1 MNLRYKYPAIAIVG
15 LLMAVTACT
24 TKGKNGENAE
34 NKTDSTAADSVPTLC
49 VPAATYSAAEETL
62 LSDFRCVRSM
72 DASEVKAVVIPRGM
86 MDTVSEPQI
95 KRIFRYYVDG
105 GTLLFVNPLS
115 RDWLYFWRKMERC
128 RKDKSVKLSAKAAT
142 DLDNWAGELT
152 EVASYSGRE
161 SMFDAPIAYVIGLR
175 VGDYY
180 SQSDSLDVPTMR
192 RWLDGVPTAT
202 IVREQYE
209 RSQRK

>member
-1 MNLRYKYPAIAIVG
+1 MNLRCKYRAIAVAGI
-15 LLMAVTACT
+15 LLAVAACT
-24 TKGKNGENAE
+24 SKGKSGAKDGNQI
-34 NKTDSTAADSVPTLC
+34 DSTVEDSVPALC
-49 VPAATYSAAEETL
+49 VPVATYRADENAFL
-62 LSDFRCVRSM
+62 GDFRCVRSM
-72 DASEVKAVVIPRGM
+72 DGPEVKAVVIPRGL
-86 MDTVSEPQI
+86 MDTVSEPQM

-105 GTLLFVNPLS
+105 GTLLFLDPLS

-128 RKDKSVKLSAKAAT
+128 RGDKSVKLSAKATT

-180 SQSDSLDVPTMR
+180 SQADSLDVPTLR

-202 IVREQYE
+202 IVREEYE
-209 RSQRK
+209 RRRQH

>member
-1 MNLRYKYPAIAIVG
+1 MNLRYKYPAIALVG

-24 TKGKNGENAE
+24 TKGKNGESTG
-34 NKTDSTAADSVPTLC
+34 NKTDSTTADSVPTLC
-49 VPAATYSAAEETL
+49 VPAATYSADEETL

-72 DASEVKAVVIPRGM
+72 DASGVKAVVIPRGL
-86 MDTVSEPQI
+86 MDTVSEPQM

-105 GTLLFVNPLS
+105 GTLLFINPLS

>member
-1 MNLRYKYPAIAIVG
+1 MSLRYKCQAIAIVAF
-15 LLMAVTACT
+15 LVAVTACT
-24 TKGKNGENAE
+24 TKGKTDNRSGNQ
-34 NKTDSTAADSVPTLC
+34 TDSAAADSVPTLC
-49 VPAATYSAAEETL
+49 VPVATYSAAEKTL
-62 LSDFRCVRSM
+62 LGDFRCVRSM
-72 DASEVKAVVIPRGM
+72 DVSGLKAVVIPRGL
-86 MDTVSEPQI
+86 MDTLSEPQM

-105 GTLLFVNPLS
+105 GTLLFIDPLS
-115 RDWLYFWRKMERC
+115 RDWLYFWRRMERC
-128 RKDKSVKLSAKAAT
+128 RKDKSVKLSAKVAT
-142 DLDNWAGELT
+142 DLDNWAGELV

-161 SMFDAPIAYVIGLR
+161 EMFDAPIAYVIGLR

-209 RSQRK
+209 RSRRK

>member
-1 MNLRYKYPAIAIVG
+1 M
-15 LLMAVTACT
+15 
-24 TKGKNGENAE
+24 
-34 NKTDSTAADSVPTLC
+34 
-49 VPAATYSAAEETL
+49 
-62 LSDFRCVRSM
+62 
-72 DASEVKAVVIPRGM
+72 VIPRGL
-86 MDTVSEPQI
+86 MDTVSEPQM

-105 GTLLFVNPLS
+105 GTLLFLDPLS

-128 RKDKSVKLSAKAAT
+128 RQDKSVKVSAKAAK
-142 DLDNWAGELT
+142 DLDDWAGELT

-161 SMFDAPIAYVIGLR
+161 SMFDASIAYVIGLR